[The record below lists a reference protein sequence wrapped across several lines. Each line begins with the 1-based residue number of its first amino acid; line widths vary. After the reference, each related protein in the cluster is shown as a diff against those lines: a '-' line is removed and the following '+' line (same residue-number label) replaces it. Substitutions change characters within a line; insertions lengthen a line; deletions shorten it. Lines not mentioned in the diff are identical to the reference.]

1 MKYTSP
7 ARKTVNP
14 EIIYGI
20 VSLGLAGHYAG
31 ICEAGRLF
39 AISDPGVIAA
49 SAQTPEQCLTALNE
63 AIHEQAL

>member
-14 EIIYGI
+14 EIIHGI
-20 VSLGLAGHYAG
+20 VSLGLAGQYARTSK
-31 ICEAGRLF
+31 AGRLSVV
-39 AISDPGVIAA
+39 SDPGVIAA